1 MKQAIYSFLGRKGDV
16 VSIGGLTISCSKV
29 ENALLSLPY
38 VSDAIVL
45 SVADR
50 KRDETMAAFL
60 VLKEEKNQ
68 SAIRMDLKTRLMI
81 QEMPRHLIICSELPL
96 TAAGKVD
103 RRALLKMLETKEVR
117 SSDRKTR
124 CFTSPHP
131 NEPFWLIWDFFVG
144 KVPSIGIFTY
154 FCPFFLFLSQFFSQ
168 PLFEITP

>member
-1 MKQAIYSFLGRKGDV
+1 M
-16 VSIGGLTISCSKV
+16 

-103 RRALLKMLETKEVR
+103 RRALLKMLENKG
-117 SSDRKTR
+117 
-124 CFTSPHP
+124 SP
-131 NEPFWLIWDFFVG
+131 IV
-144 KVPSIGIFTY
+144 
-154 FCPFFLFLSQFFSQ
+154 
-168 PLFEITP
+168 

>member
-1 MKQAIYSFLGRKGDV
+1 
-16 VSIGGLTISCSKV
+16 
-29 ENALLSLPY
+29 

-103 RRALLKMLETKEVR
+103 RRALLKMLENKG
-117 SSDRKTR
+117 
-124 CFTSPHP
+124 SP
-131 NEPFWLIWDFFVG
+131 IV
-144 KVPSIGIFTY
+144 
-154 FCPFFLFLSQFFSQ
+154 
-168 PLFEITP
+168 

>member
-1 MKQAIYSFLGRKGDV
+1 MKQDILIFLGRKGDV

-103 RRALLKMLETKEVR
+103 RRALLKMLENKG
-117 SSDRKTR
+117 
-124 CFTSPHP
+124 SP
-131 NEPFWLIWDFFVG
+131 IV
-144 KVPSIGIFTY
+144 
-154 FCPFFLFLSQFFSQ
+154 
-168 PLFEITP
+168 

>member
-1 MKQAIYSFLGRKGDV
+1 M
-16 VSIGGLTISCSKV
+16 

-81 QEMPRHLIICSELPL
+81 QEMPRYLIICSELPL

-103 RRALLKMLETKEVR
+103 RRALLKMLENKG
-117 SSDRKTR
+117 
-124 CFTSPHP
+124 SP
-131 NEPFWLIWDFFVG
+131 IV
-144 KVPSIGIFTY
+144 
-154 FCPFFLFLSQFFSQ
+154 
-168 PLFEITP
+168 